1 MSIYDNNSGSFQLE
15 VALKNKLAKLGGFAD
30 LLINLVLIS

>member
-1 MSIYDNNSGSFQLE
+1 MSIYDNNGGSFQREFGLE
-15 VALKNKLAKLGGFAD
+15 NKLAKAGGFAD